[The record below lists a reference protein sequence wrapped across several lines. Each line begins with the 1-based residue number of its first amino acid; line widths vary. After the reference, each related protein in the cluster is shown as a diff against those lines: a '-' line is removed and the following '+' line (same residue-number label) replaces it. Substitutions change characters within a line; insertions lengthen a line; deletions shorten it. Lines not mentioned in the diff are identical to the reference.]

1 MFIWRLWCS
10 VFLRHQTCFRLFEHR
25 QQQQEEEEVVEEKRG
40 EEMGG
45 GTAWPVCFFTRFF
58 TADARMDRASSMVLL
73 MKCQLA
79 KC

>member
-1 MFIWRLWCS
+1 M
-10 VFLRHQTCFRLFEHR
+10 
-25 QQQQEEEEVVEEKRG
+25 VEEKRG

-58 TADARMDRASSMVLL
+58 TADARMDRASRMVLL